1 MFNLSQSSACPE
13 GYICGL
19 NTTGA
24 SQFETVCPEG
34 YWCDKQTTPD
44 HQQCVAPAEIAAQRE
59 IIGAGIQSGELSPDA
74 CKSKCASC
82 DLLRDDGKT
91 CYCPMGLCPAGFVC
105 YMNTRASAKT
115 RTPCPENYFC
125 IEGTSPTV
133 MRRDQ
138 RCPAGTSS
146 NQGATSKLD
155 CDADG
160 SSIVAAIGSDL
171 FADPSTIE
179 RLGDYLVRT
188 VRYSGER
195 ERQLE
200 AHANSTRRRLA
211 ASGYLGDPPDVLT
224 FEMPVSF
231 ILNLTFGFD
240 NIDPDLVYGDHY
252 RVALYIDGEHHIVPY
267 PLSYWFEYPWDKHA
281 RFSLLVQAHRVFT
294 ARVEVQVL
302 HGLFIDS
309 AASFHGTLML
319 DIHRPERASIGED
332 TIFISAITKNSVL
345 MDPMNLPRIHNTE
358 EKLYPGVYR
367 EFSQDNKNVM
377 VDLAVDLPALQ
388 DVPVV
393 MGPLKGE
400 YTIKFASTDFWQSEY
415 VLAPMTYL
423 PYFSK
428 CYKVCSIPKG
438 REEGRGGCWA
448 VAGAAEQEGGGGGGE
463 GGGGAGGVARL
474 SSHPS
479 QCLQG
484 VRLGADVDAA
494 RQRTNE
500 DMGVLYGP
508 GSEYGPSRRRQS
520 CAVEGAEECPIAWVQ
535 YDLPGAASSNPDYL
549 RDRQYHLVGD
559 WVVDPLCPPEQCP
572 ITCDG
577 GPPCPYD
584 LNMFRNRIPSTDS
597 HIPIFVAFEN
607 PDACHLVEMMETYH
621 VGQYDWFI
629 PQTYS
634 DICDYMFT
642 CMYEE
647 DSRLKGARPFW
658 FEAMENDLVFHI
670 SRPPIE
676 RSMLSD
682 GYTTDPPFNEI
693 ISLYQ
698 DLELFEGVYVRHR
711 SLQQVKEK
719 QFPHRMRLEV
729 HPSLPSRSRS
739 LHPPTRPLVHSL
751 DSLHSPCSGQLLAKG
766 KEPQIYPRRVSAHVR
781 L

>member
-1 MFNLSQSSACPE
+1 M
-13 GYICGL
+13 
-19 NTTGA
+19 
-24 SQFETVCPEG
+24 
-34 YWCDKQTTPD
+34 
-44 HQQCVAPAEIAAQRE
+44 
-59 IIGAGIQSGELSPDA
+59 
-74 CKSKCASC
+74 
-82 DLLRDDGKT
+82 
-91 CYCPMGLCPAGFVC
+91 
-105 YMNTRASAKT
+105 
-115 RTPCPENYFC
+115 
-125 IEGTSPTV
+125 
-133 MRRDQ
+133 
-138 RCPAGTSS
+138 
-146 NQGATSKLD
+146 
-155 CDADG
+155 
-160 SSIVAAIGSDL
+160 
-171 FADPSTIE
+171 
-179 RLGDYLVRT
+179 
-188 VRYSGER
+188 GER
-195 ERQLE
+195 
-200 AHANSTRRRLA
+200 
-211 ASGYLGDPPDVLT
+211 
-224 FEMPVSF
+224 
-231 ILNLTFGFD
+231 
-240 NIDPDLVYGDHY
+240 
-252 RVALYIDGEHHIVPY
+252 
-267 PLSYWFEYPWDKHA
+267 
-281 RFSLLVQAHRVFT
+281 
-294 ARVEVQVL
+294 
-302 HGLFIDS
+302 
-309 AASFHGTLML
+309 
-319 DIHRPERASIGED
+319 
-332 TIFISAITKNSVL
+332 
-345 MDPMNLPRIHNTE
+345 
-358 EKLYPGVYR
+358 
-367 EFSQDNKNVM
+367 
-377 VDLAVDLPALQ
+377 
-388 DVPVV
+388 
-393 MGPLKGE
+393 
-400 YTIKFASTDFWQSEY
+400 
-415 VLAPMTYL
+415 
-423 PYFSK
+423 
-428 CYKVCSIPKG
+428 
-438 REEGRGGCWA
+438 
-448 VAGAAEQEGGGGGGE
+448 

-682 GYTTDPPFNEI
+682 GYTTDPPFDEI
-693 ISLYQ
+693 IRLYD

-766 KEPQIYPRRVSAHVR
+766 EEPQIYPRRVSAHVR

>member
-1 MFNLSQSSACPE
+1 MGRVCGSKGMFNLSQSSACPE

-448 VAGAAEQEGGGGGGE
+448 VAGAAEQEGGGGGGRGGW
-463 GGGGAGGVARL
+463 GGGGGRCASLITSVPMPAGRAF
-474 SSHPS
+474 
-479 QCLQG
+479 
-484 VRLGADVDAA
+484 
-494 RQRTNE
+494 
-500 DMGVLYGP
+500 
-508 GSEYGPSRRRQS
+508 
-520 CAVEGAEECPIAWVQ
+520 
-535 YDLPGAASSNPDYL
+535 
-549 RDRQYHLVGD
+549 
-559 WVVDPLCPPEQCP
+559 
-572 ITCDG
+572 G
-577 GPPCPYD
+577 G
-584 LNMFRNRIPSTDS
+584 
-597 HIPIFVAFEN
+597 
-607 PDACHLVEMMETYH
+607 
-621 VGQYDWFI
+621 
-629 PQTYS
+629 
-634 DICDYMFT
+634 
-642 CMYEE
+642 
-647 DSRLKGARPFW
+647 
-658 FEAMENDLVFHI
+658 
-670 SRPPIE
+670 
-676 RSMLSD
+676 
-682 GYTTDPPFNEI
+682 
-693 ISLYQ
+693 
-698 DLELFEGVYVRHR
+698 
-711 SLQQVKEK
+711 
-719 QFPHRMRLEV
+719 
-729 HPSLPSRSRS
+729 
-739 LHPPTRPLVHSL
+739 
-751 DSLHSPCSGQLLAKG
+751 
-766 KEPQIYPRRVSAHVR
+766 
-781 L
+781 